1 MHVVRIQFAQIQ
13 VMLRVLQTDM
23 VFTSG
28 CELGAVNFVEERDW
42 VCTASR

>member
-1 MHVVRIQFAQIQ
+1 
-13 VMLRVLQTDM
+13 M